1 MAGTTSSR
9 ESTVANEVTRS
20 GAGPAAERE
29 RFVPR
34 RIGQLQ
40 EELASEPWDD
50 PRDADRFRAF
60 GRLVVALYHFE
71 FHDREQAAIDAWDDM
86 ADNPAAAEAVTNEL
100 GGLLDG
106 ANYTPITMAEL
117 DRALNEESLIPLRL
131 EVDLDDYDEVLMFRR
146 GARSET
152 VTVPKLRG
160 LYSREQTMTV
170 DDRVVIHTRVKPR
183 AWFDQQGIDPADRNL
198 IPGLASLKLFQNV
211 PRADIEMLLP
221 STEVRFRPI
230 DTVIMGVPA
239 LVSGLVVL
247 TTKLLP
253 TIGLIALV
261 VGAWL
266 GLRDE
271 APDLDQTSLLLLFGG
286 AVTLGGFLFRQ
297 WTKFK
302 NRRVEYLKTLS
313 ENLYFRTL
321 ADGPGVIHTLL
332 SAAEQQEVAEVLLA
346 YRFLLAE
353 PVGGTGTTMAQLDA
367 AVEDWLRRTCHLDID
382 FEVDDAVAKLR
393 RLDAVEAGVELRAR
407 PLPRVLA
414 SLDHRWDNL
423 FRHRPQDQTD
433 DRAHGGRMASG
444 HDAATD
450 MEAGPLIRLRGI
462 IDRFTG
468 RLGDRFTASVPGQRA
483 GPAGPP
489 DDGQES
495 SR

>member
-1 MAGTTSSR
+1 MR
-9 ESTVANEVTRS
+9 DEVTRP
-20 GAGPAAERE
+20 GDDPGPERE

-50 PRDADRFRAF
+50 PDDADRFRAF
-60 GRLVVALYHFE
+60 SRLVAALYHFE
-71 FHDREQAAIDAWDDM
+71 FHDREQTAIDAWADM
-86 ADNPAAAEAVTNEL
+86 ADDPAAAETVTHEL
-100 GGLLDG
+100 SGLLDG
-106 ANYTPITMAEL
+106 ANYTPVTMAEL
-117 DRALNEESLIPLRL
+117 DRALQEESLIPLRL
-131 EVDLDDYDEVLMFRR
+131 QVDLDDYDEVLIFRR

-170 DDRVVIHTRVKPR
+170 DDRVVIHTRVKPQ
-183 AWFDQQGIDPADRNL
+183 AWFDERGIDPADRNL
-198 IPGLASLKLFQNV
+198 IPGLASLKMFQNV

-230 DTVIMGVPA
+230 DTAIMAVPA

-253 TIGLIALV
+253 TLGLIALV
-261 VGAWL
+261 MGAWL

-271 APDLDQTSLLLLFGG
+271 TPDLDQAALLLLFGG
-286 AVTLGGFLFRQ
+286 AMTLGGFLFRQ

-332 SAAEQQEVAEVLLA
+332 SSAEQQEVAEVLLA
-346 YRFLLAE
+346 YRFLLAQ
-353 PVGGTGTTMAQLDA
+353 PAGGAGTTLAQLDSE
-367 AVEDWLRRTCHLDID
+367 VEDWLRTSCHLDID

-393 RLDAVEAGVELRAR
+393 RLDAVEDGSKLTAR
-407 PLPRVLA
+407 PLAHVLA
-414 SLDHRWDNL
+414 SLDRRWDDL
-423 FRHRPQDQTD
+423 FRYRPEDQID
-433 DRAHGGRMASG
+433 DRAGRRAEASG
-444 HDAATD
+444 HTATAD
-450 MEAGPLIRLRGI
+450 EETGTLIRLRGVV
-462 IDRFTG
+462 DRFTG
-468 RLGDRFTASVPGQRA
+468 RLGDRFTT
-483 GPAGPP
+483 
-489 DDGQES
+489 
-495 SR
+495 

>member
-1 MAGTTSSR
+1 VR
-9 ESTVANEVTRS
+9 DEVTRPGDGS
-20 GAGPAAERE
+20 GGERE

-40 EELASEPWDD
+40 EELASEPWGDPDD
-50 PRDADRFRAF
+50 AERFRAF
-60 GRLVVALYHFE
+60 SRLVAALYHFE
-71 FHDREQAAIDAWDDM
+71 FHDREQSAIDAWADM
-86 ADNPAAAEAVTNEL
+86 ADDPAAAETVTHEL
-100 GGLLDG
+100 SGLLDG
-106 ANYTPITMAEL
+106 ANYAAVTMAEL
-117 DRALNEESLIPLRL
+117 DRALQEESLIPLRL
-131 EVDLDDYDEVLMFRR
+131 QVDLDDYDEVLIFRR

-170 DDRVVIHTRVKPR
+170 DDRVVIHTRVKPQ
-183 AWFDQQGIDPADRNL
+183 AWFDARGIDPTDRNL
-198 IPGLASLKLFQNV
+198 IPGLASLKMFQNV

-230 DTVIMGVPA
+230 DTAIMAVPA

-253 TIGLIALV
+253 TLGLIALV

-271 APDLDQTSLLLLFGG
+271 TPDLDQAALLLLFGG
-286 AVTLGGFLFRQ
+286 VMTLGGFLFRQ

-332 SAAEQQEVAEVLLA
+332 SSAEQQEVAEVLLA

-353 PVGGTGTTMAQLDA
+353 PVGGTGTTMTQLDA
-367 AVEDWLRRTCHLDID
+367 AVEDWLRRTYRLDID

-393 RLDAVEAGVELRAR
+393 RLEAVEEGIELRAR
-407 PLPRVLA
+407 PLPQVLA
-414 SLDHRWDNL
+414 SLDHRWDDL
-423 FRHRPQDQTD
+423 FRHRPHDRTD
-433 DRAHGGRMASG
+433 DQADGGPTASG
-444 HDAATD
+444 HDAVADEET
-450 MEAGPLIRLRGI
+450 GTLIRLRGI
-462 IDRFTG
+462 VDRFAG
-468 RLGDRFTASVPGQRA
+468 RLGDRFTT
-483 GPAGPP
+483 
-489 DDGQES
+489 
-495 SR
+495 